1 MAHIINHLDEDSLKI
16 ELDRPQSV
24 PDKYVRRESSAVV
37 TDGMRAVRYENP
49 GNADVIKL
57 VAEPFP
63 QLRPHDLLVRVRAAG
78 LNRADILQRQ
88 GFYGEQPDFGDSV
101 IPGLEIAGEVVE
113 LGTAVT
119 GFRTGDR
126 VMAIVG
132 GGAHAEYARVD
143 SRMAMA
149 VPDRLSFAA
158 AAAIPEVFVTAHQ
171 ALIHLGKLTSG
182 EWALIHAAAGG
193 VGSAAVM
200 LAHALGAKTVFT
212 ASGQRRIER
221 VSQLGGTVGVDYR
234 KHDFLDAV
242 LNATDG
248 QGVDA
253 VVDFIGGPY
262 LDRNLR
268 ALVPGGR
275 LIQVGTLQ
283 GGEGHLSLD
292 LLLHNHLRIIGTV
305 MKSRSFVEKLA
316 MTTRFRQRWLSAFAT
331 GQLAPLVDRV
341 FPLAQVAEAHRYME
355 ASGNLGKI
363 VLSID

>member
-1 MAHIINHLDEDSLKI
+1 
-16 ELDRPQSV
+16 
-24 PDKYVRRESSAVV
+24 
-37 TDGMRAVRYENP
+37 MRAIRFENA

-57 VAEPFP
+57 VEEPIP
-63 QLRPHDLLVRVRAAG
+63 PLRPHDLLVRVRAAG

-88 GFYGEQPDFGDSV
+88 GFYGKQPDFGDSV
-101 IPGLEIAGEVVE
+101 IPGLEIAGEVVRVGTV
-113 LGTAVT
+113 GTAAT
-119 GFRTGDR
+119 GFRSGDR

-149 VPDRLSFAA
+149 VPGRLSFAE
-158 AAAIPEVFVTAHQ
+158 AAAIPEAFVTAHE

-182 EWALIHAAAGG
+182 GWALIHAAAGG

-212 ASGQRRIER
+212 ASGQKRIER
-221 VSQLGGTVGVDYR
+221 VNELGGTVGVDYR
-234 KHDFLDAV
+234 KHDFLDAA
-242 LNATDG
+242 LDATDRR
-248 QGVDA
+248 GVDA
-253 VVDFIGGPY
+253 VMDLIGGPY

-268 ALVPGGR
+268 ALAPGGR
-275 LIQVGTLQ
+275 LVQVGTLQ

-292 LLLHNHLRIIGTV
+292 LLLHNHLRIFGTV
-305 MKSRSFVEKLA
+305 MKSRSFDEKLA
-316 MTTRFRQRWLSAFAT
+316 MTNRFRERWLSAFAA
-331 GQLAPLVDRV
+331 GQLTPLVDRV
-341 FPLAQVAEAHRYME
+341 FPLMQAAEAHRYME

>member
-1 MAHIINHLDEDSLKI
+1 
-16 ELDRPQSV
+16 
-24 PDKYVRRESSAVV
+24 VRAIRF
-37 TDGMRAVRYENP
+37 ENA
-49 GNADVIKL
+49 GDADVIKL
-57 VAEPFP
+57 VEESIP

-101 IPGLEIAGEVVE
+101 IPGLEIAGEV
-113 LGTAVT
+113 LDIGTAAT
-119 GFRTGDR
+119 GFRNGDR

-132 GGAHAEYARVD
+132 GGAHAEYARID

-149 VPDRLSFAA
+149 IPDRLSFAA
-158 AAAIPEVFVTAHQ
+158 AAAIPEVFVTAHE

-182 EWALIHAAAGG
+182 GWALIHAAAGG

-212 ASGQRRIER
+212 ASAKKRIDR
-221 VSQLGGTVGVDYR
+221 VSELGGTVGVDYR
-234 KHDFLDAV
+234 KHDFLDAA

-248 QGVDA
+248 RGVDV

-283 GGEGHLSLD
+283 GGAGHLSLD
-292 LLLHNHLRIIGTV
+292 LLLHNHLRIVGTV
-305 MKSRSFVEKLA
+305 MKSRSFEEKLA
-316 MTTRFRQRWLSAFAT
+316 MTNRFRERWLSAFST
-331 GQLAPLVDRV
+331 GQLEPLVDRV
-341 FPLAQVAEAHRYME
+341 FPLAQAGEAHRYME
-355 ASGNLGKI
+355 ASGNIGKI